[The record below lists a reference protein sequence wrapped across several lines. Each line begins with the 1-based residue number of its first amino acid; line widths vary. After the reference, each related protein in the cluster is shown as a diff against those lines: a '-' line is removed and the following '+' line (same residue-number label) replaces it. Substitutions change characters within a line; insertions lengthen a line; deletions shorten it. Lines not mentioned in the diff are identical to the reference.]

1 MTSSI
6 YDFKA
11 QAINGEEVS
20 LSNWKG
26 KVLLIVNVASRC
38 GFTNQYEGLQELF
51 AKYKD
56 KDFSVLAFP
65 CNQFGAQ
72 ESGTD
77 EEIKTFCE
85 TTFNISFPMFSKVDV
100 NGADAHPLFTYLKEQ
115 KPGALGT
122 KGIKWNFTKFLI
134 DKDGKPVERYA
145 PQDKPENLVSDIEKY
160 L

>member
-11 QAINGEEVS
+11 QAINGDEVS

-38 GFTNQYEGLQELF
+38 GFTNQYAGLQELF

-72 ESGTD
+72 EPGSED
-77 EEIKTFCE
+77 EIKSFCE
-85 TTFNISFPMFSKVDV
+85 TTFNVSFPIFTKVDV
-100 NGADAHPLFTYLKEQ
+100 NGANAHPLYTFLKEQ

-145 PQDKPENLVSDIEKY
+145 PQDKPEDLVSDIEKY